1 MGGALKKV
9 VCHMYLHKIRLE
21 KPFPLQR
28 LGNSL
33 TWEVAYDGTNLRF
46 VHGNSGRGDCV
57 PQKSPAFIGVD
68 IRDGKPRVF
77 PIKKPRDPRRAL
89 LWECGFRKR
98 DEVSEAPSV
107 QDFEDEFCYIYD
119 EKGRWTGV
127 YAPHFVHRSKSLFLG
142 YVREAV
148 RYRGFQRQWWMH
160 PSCTLEEVQEA
171 VAKLPNLRRE
181 YAEEGTGYK

>member
-1 MGGALKKV
+1 
-9 VCHMYLHKIRLE
+9 MYLHKIQLE
-21 KPFPLQR
+21 QPFPLQR

-46 VHGNSGRGDCV
+46 VHGNSGREYRV
-57 PQKSPAFIGVD
+57 PQKHPAFIGVD

-77 PIKKPRDPRRAL
+77 PIKKPKDPRRAL

-98 DEVSEAPSV
+98 DEVSEAPSER
-107 QDFEDEFCYIYD
+107 DFEDEFCYIYD

-148 RYRGFQRQWWMH
+148 RYRGFQRQWWMS
-160 PSCTLEEVQEA
+160 PNCTLEEVQEA
-171 VAKLPNLRRE
+171 VAKIPNMRRE
-181 YAEEGTGYK
+181 YAAEGTVYK